1 MRRSLAPSQLHN
13 RGENG
18 GQSTDLARRSSLS
31 DLMAR
36 PSSCSSSSS
45 SSTRSHSNNNNNDV
59 VINRM
64 PLFGFLEIPDSLNRQ
79 FVLPK
84 GCVVTKETLA
94 LRQRKFLG
102 GNKNFQPITPAM
114 LAGGFTRPSMVDA
127 CAMEAEEEDEDME
140 GLPNENLPPFEPLI
154 LWQNPNDAE
163 HKIEVIPSLA
173 VKLRP
178 HQREGVQFLFDCTR
192 GMRGFEGQGCILAD
206 DMGLGK
212 TLMSITIMWTLLNQ
226 GMVKGQSA
234 VRKVIH
240 RTNSHSTHSF
250 IIHIFISHTP

>member
-1 MRRSLAPSQLHN
+1 
-13 RGENG
+13 
-18 GQSTDLARRSSLS
+18 
-31 DLMAR
+31 
-36 PSSCSSSSS
+36 
-45 SSTRSHSNNNNNDV
+45 
-59 VINRM
+59 M

-178 HQREGVQFLFDCTR
+178 HQREGVQFLFDCTM